1 MNHRSQNERDVAREP
16 AKLKLGW
23 FSSGR
28 GKGSLGMLQ
37 AALKAI
43 DTGQLS
49 ACIDFVFCN
58 RERGQN
64 DVTDHFLDVVESHH
78 IPTLT
83 LSSQRFRRE
92 HGGRPWSELRESF
105 DRAAMQLISMFSPD
119 VTVAAGYMLISPLI
133 CKRHR
138 MINLHPALPGGPT
151 GIWQEVIWEQI
162 DRRSKESGVMI
173 NMVTEDVDGGPVL
186 SYCQYPITG
195 VDFDSHW
202 LEIGQLDSEQ
212 LKRVNGQSL
221 MLFQAIREAG
231 LKREKPFLVAT
242 LQAISEKRI
251 DITNAGATSPLDLTT
266 EVESDVFEPT

>member
-1 MNHRSQNERDVAREP
+1 MTHQSQNERDVALEP
-16 AKLKLGW
+16 AKLNLGW

-28 GKGSLGMLQ
+28 GEGSLGLLQ

-64 DVTDHFLDVVESHH
+64 DVTDHFLDVVESHE
-78 IPTLT
+78 IPVLT

-92 HGGRPWSELRESF
+92 HGGRPWSELRECF
-105 DRAAMQLISMFSPD
+105 DNAAMQLVSTFSPD
-119 VTVAAGYMLISPLI
+119 VTVTAGYMLISPLI
-133 CKRHR
+133 CQHYR

-151 GIWQEVIWEQI
+151 GIWQDVIWNQI
-162 DRRSKESGVMI
+162 DRRSKESGVMM
-173 NMVTEDVDGGPVL
+173 NTVTEDVDGGPVL
-186 SYCQYPITG
+186 SYCEYPITG
-195 VDFDSHW
+195 VGFDSHW
-202 LEIGQLDSEQ
+202 REIGQLDSEQ
-212 LKRVNGQSL
+212 LKRINGQSL

-251 DITNAGATSPLDLTT
+251 DITSAGAASPLDLTI
-266 EVESDVFEPT
+266 EVESVVFEPT